1 MVRKSVAI
9 CCAIFLAF
17 IVLSVSIL
25 RASAINYSF
34 LPSPVQ
40 TLAASEADVNIDYT
54 LPYPGRVL
62 PDHPLWAV
70 KALRDRLWLLV
81 SVNPSRKAELY
92 LLFADKRL
100 ASSKILFEKGKP
112 DLAFS
117 ALTKAEKYLE
127 LARLKDEENRKAGM
141 DTRQFLTRLANSA
154 LKHREVLNEILE
166 IAPEDA
172 KPEIIKIES
181 YSRDVYK
188 DTRDTLNSLG
198 MPIPNNPFNGD

>member
-1 MVRKSVAI
+1 MVRKFVAI
-9 CCAIFLAF
+9 CCAILLA
-17 IVLSVSIL
+17 ITILSVSIL
-25 RASAINYSF
+25 RASSINYSF
-34 LPSPVQ
+34 LPTPSQ
-40 TLAASEADVNIDYT
+40 TLAASEADINIDYV

-62 PDHPLWAV
+62 PDHPLWSV
-70 KALRDRLWLLV
+70 KAIRDRLWLLV

-100 ASSKILFEKGKP
+100 ASSKILFEKGKA

-127 LARLKDEENRKAGM
+127 LARQKDEENRKGGM

-154 LKHREVLNEILE
+154 LKHREVLNDILE

-172 KPEIIKIES
+172 KPEIIKVES
-181 YSRDVYK
+181 YPRDVFK
-188 DTRDTLNSLG
+188 GARDTLNSLG

>member
-9 CCAIFLAF
+9 CCAIFLASV
-17 IVLSVSIL
+17 ILSVSIL
-25 RASAINYSF
+25 RASSINYSF
-34 LPSPVQ
+34 LPTPVQ
-40 TLAASEADVNIDYT
+40 TLAASETDVNIDYV

-100 ASSKILFEKGKP
+100 ASSKILFERGKA

-127 LARLKDEENRKAGM
+127 LARLKDEENRKGGM
-141 DTRQFLTRLANSA
+141 DTRQFLTRLANSS
-154 LKHREVLNEILE
+154 LKHREVVGEILD

-188 DTRDTLNSLG
+188 NTRDTLNSRG

>member
-9 CCAIFLAF
+9 CCAIFLALA
-17 IVLSVSIL
+17 ILSVSIL
-25 RASAINYSF
+25 RASSIRYSF
-34 LPSPVQ
+34 LPTPIQ
-40 TLAASEADVNIDYT
+40 TLAASETDINIDYV

-81 SVNPSRKAELY
+81 SVNSSRKAELY

-141 DTRQFLTRLANSA
+141 DTRQFLTRLVNSA

>member
-1 MVRKSVAI
+1 MVRKFVAI
-9 CCAIFLAF
+9 CCAIFLATA
-17 IVLSVSIL
+17 ILSVSIL
-25 RASAINYSF
+25 RASSIHYSF
-34 LPSPVQ
+34 LPTPSQ
-40 TLAASEADVNIDYT
+40 TLAASETEININYV

-62 PDHPLWAV
+62 PDHPLWVV

-81 SVNPSRKAELY
+81 SINPSRKAELY

-100 ASSKILFEKGKP
+100 ASSKILFEKGKAE
-112 DLAFS
+112 LAFS

-127 LARLKDEENRKAGM
+127 LARKKNEENRKAGM
-141 DTRQFLTRLANSA
+141 DTREFLTRLANSA

-181 YSRDVYK
+181 YSRDVFK
-188 DTRDTLNSLG
+188 ATRDTLNSLG
-198 MPIPNNPFNGD
+198 MPIPQNPFNGD